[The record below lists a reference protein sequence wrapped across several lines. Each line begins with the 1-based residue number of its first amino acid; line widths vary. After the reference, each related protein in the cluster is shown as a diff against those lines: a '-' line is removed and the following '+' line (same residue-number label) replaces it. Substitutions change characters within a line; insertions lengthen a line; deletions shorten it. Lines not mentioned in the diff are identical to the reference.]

1 MHNKSSLKKFYLGSS
16 RITLQILMYFAL
28 TSCGFQ
34 KNDSIAIILDKSK
47 AIDSFSISKLNTSE
61 RELSHL
67 SFLNDTTLISFDNFD
82 NLCIY
87 TKKDNQF
94 SYHHPVAL
102 QPFSDSPRFF
112 YVDTI
117 RKLSY
122 TFKDRT
128 IYTYN
133 SAITLIDSMTL
144 NLSVGGL
151 KTNYFLS
158 ATSFLPFIK
167 KDEYTFICN
176 YSHADVN
183 DFFKTYNEPALIEF
197 SLTDTSIPNAKTYFR
212 KPTQLKYYDVSFLS
226 SHVNVGN
233 TIYKLYSGFDTLY
246 SYQLNTGKEA
256 TIPIHNKDYTLPE
269 KSDLK
274 RLFDYGYRTKH
285 TLASFTYNGMF
296 YNPAS
301 KNLMLFYK
309 TPVAQSTDKNPTSK
323 DQKLKAIVLN
333 SAFKVIS
340 YIEFKDSYYNEAH
353 FFIYKNKGIAMP
365 LENEDPLHEKTT
377 FYIYNF

>member
-1 MHNKSSLKKFYLGSS
+1 MLDKFSLKKFYLTSS
-16 RITLQILMYFAL
+16 RTALHIFIYFVL

-34 KNDSIAIILDKSK
+34 KKDTIAITLDKSK
-47 AIDSFSISKLNTSE
+47 AIDSFSISKLNSSE

-67 SFLNDTTLISFDNFD
+67 SFLNDSTLISFDNFD

-94 SYHHPVAL
+94 SYYRPVAL

-112 YVDTI
+112 YLDTI
-117 RKLSY
+117 RKRSY
-122 TFKDRT
+122 TFRDRT

-133 SAITLIDSMTL
+133 SSFSLIDSMTL

-167 KDEYTFICN
+167 KEYSFICN
-176 YSHADVN
+176 FSHSDVN

-197 SLTDTSIPNAKTYFR
+197 SLTDTSIPNAKTYFK
-212 KPTQLKYYDVSFLS
+212 KPAQLKYYDVSFLS
-226 SHVNVGN
+226 SHVNIDN
-233 TIYKLYSGFDTLY
+233 AIYKLYSGFDTLY
-246 SYQLNTGKEA
+246 SYQLNTGKENKTA
-256 TIPIHNKDYTLPE
+256 IHNKDYVLPE

-285 TLASFTYNGMF
+285 TLASFSYSGMF

-309 TPVAQSTDKNPTSK
+309 TPVVESADKNPTSK
-323 DQKLKAIVLN
+323 DQKLKAILLN

-365 LENEDPLHEKTT
+365 IENEDPLHEKTT

>member
-1 MHNKSSLKKFYLGSS
+1 MLNKFSFKKIYLILS
-16 RITLQILMYFAL
+16 RLALQTFIYFVL
-28 TSCGFQ
+28 TSCHFQ
-34 KNDSIAIILDKSK
+34 KKDTTAITLDKSK

-87 TKKDNQF
+87 TKKDNLF
-94 SYHHPVAL
+94 SYYRPVAL
-102 QPFSDSPRFF
+102 QPFSESPRFF
-112 YVDTI
+112 YLDTI
-117 RKLSY
+117 RKRSY

-128 IYTYN
+128 FYTYN
-133 SAITLIDSMTL
+133 SAFTLIDSITL

-167 KDEYTFICN
+167 KEYTFICN

-197 SLTDTSIPNAKTYFR
+197 SLTDTSIQNAKTYFR
-212 KPTQLKYYDVSFLS
+212 KPIQLKYYDVSFLS
-226 SHVNVGN
+226 SHVNIDN

-246 SYQLNTGKEA
+246 SYQLNTGKENK
-256 TIPIHNKDYTLPE
+256 IPIRNKDYTLPE

-274 RLFDYGYRTKH
+274 RLFDFGYRTKH
-285 TLASFTYNGMF
+285 TLASFSYSGMF
-296 YNPAS
+296 YNPTS

-353 FFIYKNKGIAMP
+353 FLIYKNKGIAMP
-365 LENEDPLHEKTT
+365 LENEDPLNEKTT